1 MPILGGLLVSVMA
14 KYGTPKIRGHGI
26 PEAIEAVMVNR
37 SRISPKVALFK
48 PLSAALS
55 IGTGGP
61 FGAEG
66 PIIQT
71 GGALGSLFG
80 QLVHMTAAERK
91 TLLAC
96 GAAAGMA
103 ATFGTPIAAVIF
115 AIELL
120 LFEFRTRSF
129 IPLVIASTL
138 ATTVHYVLMGWGP
151 MFNVS
156 EVDFAIT
163 SGLPFYLVLGLLC
176 GLAAAGLSHALYWVE
191 DQFERL
197 PLDIF
202 WWPALGG
209 LVLGLIGLI
218 EPSVLGVGY
227 GLLSDILHSKL
238 ALTALLAILALKA
251 VALLISLGS
260 GTSGGLLAP
269 TFIIGAALGGAFA
282 LLANLLFGLHLD
294 PAAYALV
301 AMAAVFAA
309 ASRATFAFIIF
320 AFEITRNYESVLPL
334 MLVCVIAN
342 LLAVHLMKHSIMT
355 EKLARRGLRVHQDY
369 EVDVFHQVAVGE
381 VMNPVP
387 PTLPHDMPLAELARR
402 IAAHDPAISV
412 HLAWPILDA
421 DGRLAGIITRGDVV
435 GCLEQ
440 NPEENLTV
448 LAAGNKRVVTTY
460 TDEMLHDAVTRMLSH
475 DIGRLLVVDRQE
487 PKKLLGYLGRGAI
500 LKSRLKR
507 LDEERVREKGWL
519 RRSEKSSKSS

>member
-1 MPILGGLLVSVMA
+1 
-14 KYGTPKIRGHGI
+14 
-26 PEAIEAVMVNR
+26 
-37 SRISPKVALFK
+37 
-48 PLSAALS
+48 
-55 IGTGGP
+55 
-61 FGAEG
+61 
-66 PIIQT
+66 
-71 GGALGSLFG
+71 
-80 QLVHMTAAERK
+80 
-91 TLLAC
+91 
-96 GAAAGMA
+96 
-103 ATFGTPIAAVIF
+103 
-115 AIELL
+115 
-120 LFEFRTRSF
+120 
-129 IPLVIASTL
+129 
-138 ATTVHYVLMGWGP
+138 
-151 MFNVS
+151 
-156 EVDFAIT
+156 
-163 SGLPFYLVLGLLC
+163 
-176 GLAAAGLSHALYWVE
+176 
-191 DQFERL
+191 
-197 PLDIF
+197 
-202 WWPALGG
+202 
-209 LVLGLIGLI
+209 
-218 EPSVLGVGY
+218 
-227 GLLSDILHSKL
+227 
-238 ALTALLAILALKA
+238 
-251 VALLISLGS
+251 
-260 GTSGGLLAP
+260 
-269 TFIIGAALGGAFA
+269 
-282 LLANLLFGLHLD
+282 FGLHLD

-448 LAAGNKRVVTTY
+448 LAAGNKRVVTTH

-475 DIGRLLVVDRQE
+475 DIGRLLVVDRQD

-519 RRSEKSSKSS
+519 RRTEKSGKSN